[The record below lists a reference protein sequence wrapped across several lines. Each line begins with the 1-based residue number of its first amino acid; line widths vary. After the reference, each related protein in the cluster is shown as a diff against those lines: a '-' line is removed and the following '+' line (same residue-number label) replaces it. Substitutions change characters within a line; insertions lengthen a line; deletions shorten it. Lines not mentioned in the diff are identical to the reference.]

1 MMKKTIVLM
10 TAVVLATIGWPA
22 ISAETDAEDQTSQEQ
37 ASTMM
42 EGMHEQM
49 HAMQQQMAKI
59 HATDDMDERH
69 RLTHAHMINMRDAMA
84 MIMEMN
90 GMEMHGKDSQSMA
103 GEMPCSLMDTM
114 QDRHHDMQEDGRMMQ
129 GSMEHMTEHPGMQE
143 APSE

>member
-1 MMKKTIVLM
+1 MMMKETIVLM

-22 ISAETDAEDQTSQEQ
+22 IAAETDAQDQASQEQ
-37 ASTMM
+37 ASPMM

-49 HAMQQQMAKI
+49 HALQQQMAKI

-84 MIMEMN
+84 MM
-90 GMEMHGKDSQSMA
+90 MEMHGEDSQSMA
-103 GEMPCSLMDTM
+103 GEMPCSRMATM
-114 QDRHHDMQEDGRMMQ
+114 QNRHHDMQENGGMMQ
-129 GSMEHMTEHPGMQE
+129 GGTEHMKEHPNMQE